1 MTHHGAITNTI
12 IPPSMADGEKRM
24 TATFRKKLKCDFG
37 AEFLEA
43 IGAEDLI
50 VEKNPDVAK
59 QKVGR
64 TYGWCERL
72 TDGKENCFDDIGFEW
87 VGHQKYS
94 MWDCRF
100 NQDNQDGLGR
110 KTIYF
115 TDLNMAK
122 AMALKYSAN
131 SITLTES
138 GFSLR
143 WGTRAINNP
152 VHDRKKAGCGAT
164 GMGVW
169 INRQINMDIISAHGA
184 NGAKLTDAL
193 CFAIMKDCGLTPE
206 EQEQYKDGTY
216 EMITKDKAGKL
227 IWKKEIFS
235 GVKPSRIHSSYRVV
249 EEEMKQYKKKK
260 TKKTDM
266 TEEYKAKAK
275 ADAKAHGARVEE
287 APPPPKETPKAEA
300 KRRQAE
306 EKANTK
312 RLAEECHK
320 KMEQDKI
327 ESDKRVEEY
336 RIKYEAEEKAKPK
349 KLKMVLKKKPKAEAP
364 KKKKM
369 KFNMTK
375 FK

>member
-1 MTHHGAITNTI
+1 
-12 IPPSMADGEKRM
+12 MADGEKRM
-24 TATFRKKLKCDFG
+24 TATFRKKLRSDFG
-37 AEFLEA
+37 ADFLEA
-43 IGAEDLI
+43 CGAEDLI

-64 TYGWCERL
+64 KFGWVLRL
-72 TDGKENCFDDIGFEW
+72 EDGKENCFDDIGFEW

-115 TDLNMAK
+115 ADLNMAK

-152 VHDRKKAGCGAT
+152 VHDKKKAGCGAT